1 MKTDCNHCA
10 PGIDCIH
17 IGHGTGP
24 QACPRYKRGDPTAL
38 PRGSV
43 MELTITNCD
52 AEGVIDARMCLRLV
66 MHYTKEA
73 GVIYENWASPDFP
86 LPQPMI
92 SEILTFLEDHVCSPV
107 SQDRYISRAEIPA
120 SLISKLLGPAWM
132 SRFRALTT
140 PAPAPAKQLTDDS
153 YPAIIDVESESITTG
168 TTGTTGTSI

>member
-24 QACPRYKRGDPTAL
+24 QACPWYKRGDPTAL

-92 SEILTFLEDHVCSPV
+92 SEILTFLEDHVCGTVDGIDAGREFFRGLELGRVYLLSSQGCSPREWP
-107 SQDRYISRAEIPA
+107 SGR
-120 SLISKLLGPAWM
+120 
-132 SRFRALTT
+132 
-140 PAPAPAKQLTDDS
+140 
-153 YPAIIDVESESITTG
+153 
-168 TTGTTGTSI
+168 